1 MQNKL
6 SARLR
11 RTFSPQT
18 SRSCRTVCVCV
29 CGRGRQAH
37 LRESRKKRR
46 TRSWT
51 PGLLFWGPWWWACMG
66 PAALRGLQ
74 PSSHSC
80 FSHHSAAEP
89 PGQRLSQ
96 ERMLFLKHSVST
108 FLRPGGCDAE
118 KHKNKMTEGWRQTG
132 CCTVRRKANVVLLCF
147 YSFSCLPSH
156 KKKKNLG
163 PAQKLHCC
171 CWLWWRRCAAPAHGD
186 VLREGPSRLWGWF
199 IKPPTF
205 TTACFQLPGFR
216 KCVIM
221 EDTLIFSSCC
231 WSFINLQS
239 VCLKKRES
247 RKCHCSAGFCEYNK

>member
-29 CGRGRQAH
+29 WVGGRGRQAH

-118 KHKNKMTEGWRQTG
+118 KHKNKMTEGWRQAG

-156 KKKKNLG
+156 KKRKISDLRRNYIAAVGCGDAAVLLLLTGMFYEKAP
-163 PAQKLHCC
+163 PA
-171 CWLWWRRCAAPAHGD
+171 
-186 VLREGPSRLWGWF
+186 S
-199 IKPPTF
+199 
-205 TTACFQLPGFR
+205 
-216 KCVIM
+216 
-221 EDTLIFSSCC
+221 EDDS
-231 WSFINLQS
+231 
-239 VCLKKRES
+239 
-247 RKCHCSAGFCEYNK
+247 